1 MNSYFESYF
10 RFKKKCGR
18 RWTNFWEQF
27 LPRYS
32 EKTAQFFDA
41 ETIPSYF
48 GHFNMR
54 FLDFHIFNQEL
65 LIRFIYIEYFGDL
78 MNVKLNYNYLNL
90 QVHPGR
96 HLDQPVSIQAHQ
108 PRYRRPLPHQ
118 YPPVGLALWASGVH
132 PVVWGSTSS
141 KRGPGVLWAIMVS
154 SSNPGVWYPPD
165 NPGLFSIWSHVCRIF
180 LSFSAFKKRRNPM
193 QKICKIVRIQKQVF
207 VCAKP
212 LYPWLRK
219 WEYSLSP
226 IIPP

>member
-1 MNSYFESYF
+1 
-10 RFKKKCGR
+10 
-18 RWTNFWEQF
+18 
-27 LPRYS
+27 
-32 EKTAQFFDA
+32 
-41 ETIPSYF
+41 
-48 GHFNMR
+48 MR

-165 NPGLFSIWSHVCRIF
+165 NPAPFSIWSHVCRIF